1 MLRRCRYAVAIV
13 MLVAATACGGRPGT
27 RAAPDDPFATTPE
40 SGLPMGSLAGQSAL
54 LLPAG
59 GLVVGDS
66 GNALPAIVARRAA
79 LLDYANAVV
88 DTAVRRDAREV
99 RWFGLTEQR
108 RVARGAPTLSLDPDH
123 FSTAHLVDR
132 RVGYV
137 ADPLRAQLRT
147 LAGLT
152 NARLAL
158 APTVVRVSHRGGGGG
173 CGGGGG
179 REGLIAEILWA
190 AVDAR
195 LGSVVARGRA
205 SGLPAPTA
213 EAAIANAAAR
223 LVAR

>member
-1 MLRRCRYAVAIV
+1 MLRKCRYSVAMV
-13 MLVAATACGGRPGT
+13 MLMAATACGGRSSPRT
-27 RAAPDDPFATTPE
+27 APDDPFATTPQ
-40 SGLPMGSLAGQSAL
+40 SGLPMASLAGQSAL

-66 GNALPAIVARRAA
+66 GNALPEVAARRVA
-79 LLDYANAVV
+79 LLEYANAVV

-99 RWFGLTEQR
+99 RWFGLAEQR

-132 RVGYV
+132 RVEYV

-152 NARLAL
+152 NARLAVAPAAIRVTL
-158 APTVVRVSHRGGGGG
+158 AGGGG
-173 CGGGGG
+173 
-179 REGLIAEILWA
+179 LVADIVWA
-190 AVDAR
+190 AVDVR
-195 LGSVVARGRA
+195 VGTVVARGRA